1 MPWTLDTMKVD
12 ECFNRVHLSLGWLGW
27 LGWLGF
33 AARFSHLGG
42 MMVFFWDGYGITMA
56 AMPGDVLMIVNYK
69 YL

>member
-27 LGWLGF
+27 LGWLHDSPTLGTMGF
-33 AARFSHLGG
+33 LLG
-42 MMVFFWDGYGITMA
+42 DGYGITMA
-56 AMPGDVLMIVNYK
+56 AMAGDVLIIVNYK